1 MNLTSVV
8 SKPLVSYLLKVL
20 MLVAICGLCFSACI
34 SVHLPSVYDISVF
47 HKAAFAVCS
56 FDLPQ
61 EIAQLCVCRSF
72 FTRGLICEPFGDKN
86 ILETLF

>member
-1 MNLTSVV
+1 MDLTSVV
-8 SKPLVSYLLKVL
+8 SKPLVSYCLKVL
-20 MLVAICGLCFSACI
+20 VLVTICGLCFSACI
-34 SVHLPSVYDISVF
+34 SVHLPNVSDIFAF
-47 HKAAFAVCS
+47 HKTAFAVCS

-72 FTRGLICEPFGDKN
+72 LLEVSFMSLLMI

>member
-1 MNLTSVV
+1 MRSRVDLTAVA

-20 MLVAICGLCFSACI
+20 VLVAICGLCFSACI
-34 SVHLPSVYDISVF
+34 SVHLPSICDILAF

-61 EIAQLCVCRSF
+61 EIAQICVCV
-72 FTRGLICEPFGDKN
+72 GLFY
-86 ILETLF
+86 